1 MLVAGGNLPCSR
13 ARVAGAFRR
22 VEYRHTFMPV
32 GAHDH
37 LDELYAKQR
46 LLTDEAARLEIERDR
61 LDPEGPQANQYYI
74 LEIEIAA
81 LRQEA
86 GRIASRISDVL
97 ERDLQR

>member
-1 MLVAGGNLPCSR
+1 
-13 ARVAGAFRR
+13 
-22 VEYRHTFMPV
+22 MPM

-37 LDELYAKQR
+37 LDKLYGRQR
-46 LLTDEAARLEIERDR
+46 LLTEEAARLESERDR
-61 LDPEGPQANQYYI
+61 LDPDGADAERHYI

-86 GRIASRISDVL
+86 SRISSRISDVL